1 MTGLKKL
8 KEAQAPATSRFAI
21 RFIEVYR
28 AQVSPK
34 LGTSCP
40 FEPSCS
46 EYALQAYRTF
56 GFFKATRKTL
66 GRLARCRKGYKGF
79 RVDPLS

>member
-1 MTGLKKL
+1 MKL
-8 KEAQAPATSRFAI
+8 PASSRFAI

-34 LGTSCP
+34 LGTACP

-46 EYALQAYRTF
+46 EFALQAFRKY
-56 GFFKATRKTL
+56 GFFKATSKVV
-66 GRLARCRKGYKGF
+66 GRLSRCRKGYKGSLI
-79 RVDPLS
+79 DPLN